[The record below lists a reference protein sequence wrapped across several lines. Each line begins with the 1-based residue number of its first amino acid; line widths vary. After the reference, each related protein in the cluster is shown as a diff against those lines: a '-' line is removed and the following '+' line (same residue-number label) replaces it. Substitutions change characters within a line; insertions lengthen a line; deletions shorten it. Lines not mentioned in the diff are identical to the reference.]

1 MLEFVKSLGIPSEQV
16 MSDTNS
22 APLSGKLVIALEQ
35 AVAAPFCSS
44 RLADAGARVIK
55 VERKGTG
62 DFARSYDSA
71 ANGESAYFTWLN
83 RGKESVALDIKA
95 DEDREI
101 LLRMLENADV
111 FIQNLLPGALARLGL
126 NSARLREKFP
136 RLVTC
141 DITGYGEDGP
151 MRNAKAYDLLVQC
164 ESGLASVTGTPEGPG
179 RVGVSV
185 CDIATGMT
193 AHAAICEALVQRDR
207 TGKGSGVSVA
217 MFDVMAD
224 WMAVPLL
231 YHDYLGKPTPRV
243 GLNHTVI
250 CPYGAYEC
258 KDGELVVI
266 TVQHSGEWQRFC
278 EHILGD
284 ADLATDPR
292 FHDNTARIDNKP
304 ALEGLIR
311 AVFGSHDRATMLER
325 LAAAGIASGAVN
337 DVASLSVH
345 PQLDRSTIDTPSGQ
359 ISLPMPP
366 IRRSGGPATLGPCP
380 AFDADGKAIRAEFAP
395 HSKTGNPC
403 K

>member
-1 MLEFVKSLGIPSEQV
+1 
-16 MSDTNS
+16 MSGSDL
-22 APLSGKLVIALEQ
+22 APLSGKLVVALEQ

-55 VERKGTG
+55 IERRGAG
-62 DFARSYDSA
+62 DFARAYDTA

-111 FIQNLLPGALARLGL
+111 FIQNLLPGALAKLGL
-126 NSARLREKFP
+126 DSASLRERFP

-164 ESGLASVTGTPEGPG
+164 ESGLASVTGTPDGPG

-193 AHAAICEALVQRDR
+193 AHAGICEALIGRDR
-207 TGKGSGVSVA
+207 TGKGSGISVA

-231 YHDYLGKPTPRV
+231 FHDYANQPTPRT
-243 GLNHTVI
+243 GLGHSVI
-250 CPYGAYEC
+250 CPYGAFHC
-258 KDGELVVI
+258 QGGEQVVI
-266 TVQHSGEWQRFC
+266 SVQNSREWNRFC
-278 EHILGD
+278 VQVLGD
-284 ADLATDPR
+284 PALADDPR
-292 FHDNTARIDNKP
+292 FHDNAARIAHKSE
-304 ALEGLIR
+304 LEELIKT
-311 AVFGSHDRATMLER
+311 VFGAHER
-325 LAAAGIASGAVN
+325 DELLKLLDGAGIASAAVN
-337 DVASLSVH
+337 DVASLSDH
-345 PQLDRSTIDTPSGQ
+345 PQLDRATIGTPSGPVS
-359 ISLPMPP
+359 IAMPP
-366 IRRSGGPATLGPCP
+366 IRRGSTEAAIGPSP
-380 AFDADGKAIRAEFAP
+380 ALDADGAAIRAEFG
-395 HSKTGNPC
+395 SRS
-403 K
+403 

>member
-1 MLEFVKSLGIPSEQV
+1 
-16 MSDTNS
+16 MSGSDL
-22 APLSGKLVIALEQ
+22 APLSGKLVVALEQ

-55 VERKGTG
+55 IERKGAG
-62 DFARSYDSA
+62 DFARAYDTA

-111 FIQNLLPGALARLGL
+111 FIQNLLPGALAKLGL
-126 NSARLREKFP
+126 DSASLRESFP

-164 ESGLASVTGTPEGPG
+164 ESGLASVTGTPDGPG

-193 AHAAICEALVQRDR
+193 AHAGICEALVGRDR

-224 WMAVPLL
+224 WMSVPLL

-258 KDGELVVI
+258 KDGQLVVI
-266 TVQHSGEWQRFC
+266 TVQHNGEWQRFC

-284 ADLATDPR
+284 AALATDPR
-292 FHDNTARIDNKP
+292 FHDNTSRIENKP
-304 ALEGLIR
+304 ALEVLIK
-311 AVFGSHDRATMLER
+311 AVFASHDRAEMLKR
-325 LAAAGIASGAVN
+325 LDAAGIASGAVH
-337 DVASLSVH
+337 DVAPLSGH
-345 PQLDRSTIDTPSGQ
+345 PQLDRSVIRTPSGE
-359 ISLPMPP
+359 INVPTPP
-366 IRRSGGPATLGPCP
+366 IRRSLGETALGPCP
-380 AFDADGKAIRAEFAP
+380 AFDAQGKALRAEFGRR
-395 HSKTGNPC
+395 S
-403 K
+403 

>member
-1 MLEFVKSLGIPSEQV
+1 MPG
-16 MSDTNS
+16 SDL
-22 APLSGKLVIALEQ
+22 APLSGKLVVALEQ

-55 VERKGTG
+55 IERKGAG
-62 DFARSYDSA
+62 DFARAYDTA

-111 FIQNLLPGALARLGL
+111 FIQNLLPGALAKLGL
-126 NSARLREKFP
+126 DSASLRESFP

-164 ESGLASVTGTPEGPG
+164 ESGLASVTGTPDGPG

-193 AHAAICEALVQRDR
+193 AHAGICEALVGRDR

-224 WMAVPLL
+224 WMSVPLL

-250 CPYGAYEC
+250 CPYGAYQC
-258 KDGELVVI
+258 KDGQLVVI
-266 TVQHSGEWQRFC
+266 TVQHNGEWQRFC

-284 ADLATDPR
+284 AALATDPR
-292 FHDNTARIDNKP
+292 FHDNTSRIENKP
-304 ALEGLIR
+304 ALEVLIK
-311 AVFGSHDRATMLER
+311 AVFASHDRAEMLKR
-325 LAAAGIASGAVN
+325 LDAAGIASGAVN
-337 DVASLSVH
+337 DVATLSGH
-345 PQLDRSTIDTPSGQ
+345 PQLDRSVIRTPSGE
-359 ISLPMPP
+359 INVPTPP
-366 IRRSGGPATLGPCP
+366 IRRSLGETALGPCP
-380 AFDADGKAIRAEFAP
+380 AFDAQGKALRAEFGRC
-395 HSKTGNPC
+395 S
-403 K
+403 

>member
-1 MLEFVKSLGIPSEQV
+1 
-16 MSDTNS
+16 MSGSNPL
-22 APLSGKLVIALEQ
+22 PLSGKLVIALEQ

-55 VERKGTG
+55 IERKGVG
-62 DFARSYDSA
+62 DFARAYDSA
-71 ANGESAYFTWLN
+71 ANGESVYFAWLN
-83 RGKESVALDIKA
+83 RGKESVALDIKD

-111 FIQNLLPGALARLGL
+111 FIQNLLPGALAKLGL
-126 NSARLREKFP
+126 DSATLRERFP

-164 ESGLASVTGTPEGPG
+164 ESGLASVTGTPDGPG

-193 AHAAICEALVQRDR
+193 AHAGICEALIGREQ

-231 YHDYLGKPTPRV
+231 YHDYQGRPTPRV

-250 CPYGAYEC
+250 CPYGAFEC
-258 KDGELVVI
+258 GDGQLVVI
-266 TVQHSGEWQRFC
+266 TVQHEGEWKSFC
-278 EHILGD
+278 ENV
-284 ADLATDPR
+284 LAKPALAADPR
-292 FHDNTARIDNKP
+292 FDSNSKRLANKGE
-304 ALEGLIR
+304 LEKVIKS
-311 AVFGSHDRATMLER
+311 VFASHDRPEILR
-325 LAAAGIASGAVN
+325 LLDAAGIASGAVN
-337 DVASLSVH
+337 DVASLSEH
-345 PQLDRSTIDTPSGQ
+345 PQLDRSTISTPSGD
-359 ISLPMPP
+359 INIPAPP
-366 IRRSGGPATLGPCP
+366 IRRSAGDAALGPLP
-380 AFDADGKAIRAEFAP
+380 ALDGEGEAIRAEFGTR
-395 HSKTGNPC
+395 S
-403 K
+403 

>member
-1 MLEFVKSLGIPSEQV
+1 
-16 MSDTNS
+16 MSGSDL
-22 APLSGKLVIALEQ
+22 APLSGKLVVALEQ

-55 VERKGTG
+55 IERKGAG
-62 DFARSYDSA
+62 DFARAYDTA

-111 FIQNLLPGALARLGL
+111 FIQNLLPGALAKLGL
-126 NSARLREKFP
+126 DSASLRESFP

-164 ESGLASVTGTPEGPG
+164 ESGLASVTGTPDGPG

-193 AHAAICEALVQRDR
+193 AHAGICEALVGRDR

-224 WMAVPLL
+224 WMSVPLL

-250 CPYGAYEC
+250 CPYGAYQC
-258 KDGELVVI
+258 KDGQLVVI
-266 TVQHSGEWQRFC
+266 TVQHNGEWQRFC

-284 ADLATDPR
+284 AALATDPR
-292 FHDNTARIDNKP
+292 FHDNTSRIENKP
-304 ALEGLIR
+304 ALEVLIKD
-311 AVFGSHDRATMLER
+311 VFASHDRAEMLKR
-325 LAAAGIASGAVN
+325 LDAAGIASGAVN
-337 DVASLSVH
+337 DVATLSGH
-345 PQLDRSTIDTPSGQ
+345 PQLDRSVIRTPSGE
-359 ISLPMPP
+359 INVPTPP
-366 IRRSGGPATLGPCP
+366 IRRSLGETALGPCP
-380 AFDADGKAIRAEFAP
+380 AFDAQGKALRAEFGRC
-395 HSKTGNPC
+395 S
-403 K
+403 

>member
-1 MLEFVKSLGIPSEQV
+1 MPG
-16 MSDTNS
+16 SDL
-22 APLSGKLVIALEQ
+22 APLSGKLVVALEQ

-55 VERKGTG
+55 IERKGAG
-62 DFARSYDSA
+62 DFARAYDTA

-95 DEDREI
+95 GEDREI

-111 FIQNLLPGALARLGL
+111 FIQNLLPGALAKLGL
-126 NSARLREKFP
+126 DSASLRERFP

-164 ESGLASVTGTPEGPG
+164 ESGLASVTGTADGPG

-193 AHAAICEALVQRDR
+193 AHAGICEALVGRDR

-224 WMAVPLL
+224 WMSVPLL

-250 CPYGAYEC
+250 CPYGAYQC
-258 KDGELVVI
+258 KDGQLVVI
-266 TVQHSGEWQRFC
+266 TVQHNGEWQRFC

-284 ADLATDPR
+284 AALATDPR
-292 FHDNTARIDNKP
+292 FHDNTSRINNKP
-304 ALEGLIR
+304 ALEELIK
-311 AVFGSHDRATMLER
+311 AVFASHDRTEMLKR
-325 LAAAGIASGAVN
+325 LDAAGIASGAVN
-337 DVASLSVH
+337 DVAALSDH
-345 PQLDRSTIDTPSGQ
+345 PQLDRAVIGTPSGE
-359 ISLPMPP
+359 INVPTPP
-366 IRRSGGPATLGPCP
+366 IRRSLGETALGPCP
-380 AFDADGKAIRAEFAP
+380 AFDAEGEAIRAEFGP
-395 HSKTGNPC
+395 LS
-403 K
+403 

>member
-1 MLEFVKSLGIPSEQV
+1 MPG
-16 MSDTNS
+16 SDL
-22 APLSGKLVIALEQ
+22 APLSGKLVVALEQ

-55 VERKGTG
+55 IERKGAG
-62 DFARSYDSA
+62 DFARAYDTA

-111 FIQNLLPGALARLGL
+111 FIQNLLPGALAKLGL
-126 NSARLREKFP
+126 DSATLRESFP

-151 MRNAKAYDLLVQC
+151 MRDAKAYDLLVQC
-164 ESGLASVTGTPEGPG
+164 ESGLASVTGTPDGPG

-193 AHAAICEALVQRDR
+193 AHAGICEALVGRDR

-224 WMAVPLL
+224 WMSVPLL

-258 KDGELVVI
+258 KDGQLVVI
-266 TVQHSGEWQRFC
+266 TVQHNGEWQRFC

-284 ADLATDPR
+284 AALATDPR
-292 FHDNTARIDNKP
+292 FHDNTSRIENKP
-304 ALEGLIR
+304 ALEVLIKD
-311 AVFGSHDRATMLER
+311 VFASHDRAEMLKR
-325 LAAAGIASGAVN
+325 LDAAGIASGAVN
-337 DVASLSVH
+337 DVATLSGH
-345 PQLDRSTIDTPSGQ
+345 PQLDRSVIRTPSGE
-359 ISLPMPP
+359 INVPTPP
-366 IRRSGGPATLGPCP
+366 IRRSLGETALGPCP
-380 AFDADGKAIRAEFAP
+380 AFDAQGKALRAEFGRC
-395 HSKTGNPC
+395 S
-403 K
+403 

>member
-1 MLEFVKSLGIPSEQV
+1 MPG
-16 MSDTNS
+16 SDL
-22 APLSGKLVIALEQ
+22 APLSGKLVVALEQ

-55 VERKGTG
+55 IERKGAG
-62 DFARSYDSA
+62 DFARAYDTA

-101 LLRMLENADV
+101 LLRILENADV
-111 FIQNLLPGALARLGL
+111 FIQNLLPGALAKLGL
-126 NSARLREKFP
+126 DSTSLRKRFP

-164 ESGLASVTGTPEGPG
+164 ESGLASVTGTPDGPG

-193 AHAAICEALVQRDR
+193 AHAGICEALVGRDR

-224 WMAVPLL
+224 WMSVPLL

-250 CPYGAYEC
+250 CPYGAYQC
-258 KDGELVVI
+258 KDGQLVVI
-266 TVQHSGEWQRFC
+266 TVQHNGEWQRFC

-284 ADLATDPR
+284 AALATDPR
-292 FHDNTARIDNKP
+292 FHDNTSRIENKP
-304 ALEGLIR
+304 ALEELIK
-311 AVFGSHDRATMLER
+311 AVFASHDRTEMLKR
-325 LAAAGIASGAVN
+325 LDAAGIASGAVN
-337 DVASLSVH
+337 DVASLSDH
-345 PQLDRSTIDTPSGQ
+345 PQLDRSVIGTPSGE
-359 ISLPMPP
+359 INVPTPP
-366 IRRSGGPATLGPCP
+366 IRRSLGETALGPCP
-380 AFDADGKAIRAEFAP
+380 AFDAQGKALRAEFGRC
-395 HSKTGNPC
+395 S
-403 K
+403 

>member
-1 MLEFVKSLGIPSEQV
+1 MPG
-16 MSDTNS
+16 SDL
-22 APLSGKLVIALEQ
+22 APLSGKLVVALEQ

-55 VERKGTG
+55 IERRGAG
-62 DFARSYDSA
+62 DFARAYDTA

-111 FIQNLLPGALARLGL
+111 FIQNLLPGALAKLGL
-126 NSARLREKFP
+126 DSATLRESFP

-151 MRNAKAYDLLVQC
+151 MRDAKAYDLLVQC
-164 ESGLASVTGTPEGPG
+164 ESGLASVTGTPDGPG

-193 AHAAICEALVQRDR
+193 AHAGICEALVGRDR

-224 WMAVPLL
+224 WMSVPLL

-258 KDGELVVI
+258 KDGQLVVI
-266 TVQHSGEWQRFC
+266 TVQHNGEWQRFC

-284 ADLATDPR
+284 AALATDPR
-292 FHDNTARIDNKP
+292 FHDNTSRIENKP
-304 ALEGLIR
+304 ALEVLIK
-311 AVFGSHDRATMLER
+311 AVFASHDRAEMLKR
-325 LAAAGIASGAVN
+325 LDAAGIASGAVN
-337 DVASLSVH
+337 DVATLSGH
-345 PQLDRSTIDTPSGQ
+345 PQLDRSVIRTPSGE
-359 ISLPMPP
+359 INVPTPP
-366 IRRSGGPATLGPCP
+366 IRRSLGETALGPCP
-380 AFDADGKAIRAEFAP
+380 AFDAQGKALRAEFGRR
-395 HSKTGNPC
+395 S
-403 K
+403 

>member
-1 MLEFVKSLGIPSEQV
+1 MSE
-16 MSDTNS
+16 TH
-22 APLSGKLVIALEQ
+22 ARPLSGTLVVALEQ

-55 VERKGTG
+55 VERKGAG
-62 DFARSYDSA
+62 DFARAYDRA
-71 ANGESAYFTWLN
+71 VNGESAYFAWLN

-95 DEDREI
+95 EEDRDI

-111 FIQNLLPGALARLGL
+111 FIQNLLPGALAKLGL
-126 NSARLREKFP
+126 DSATLRERFP

-151 MRNAKAYDLLVQC
+151 MRNTKAYDLLVQC
-164 ESGLASVTGTPEGPG
+164 ESGLASVTGTPDAPG

-193 AHAAICEALVQRDR
+193 AHAGICEALIDRER

-231 YHDYLGKPTPRV
+231 YHDYLGKLTPRV

-258 KDGELVVI
+258 GDGQLVVI
-266 TVQHSGEWQRFC
+266 AVQHQGEWMRFC
-278 EHILGD
+278 ENIMGNP
-284 ADLATDPR
+284 ALATDPR
-292 FHDNTARIDNKP
+292 FHDNSARLENKA
-304 ALEGLIR
+304 ALEEIIR
-311 AVFGSHDRATMLER
+311 AEFASHDRAGMLAR
-325 LAAAGIASGAVN
+325 LDAAGIAFGAVN
-337 DVASLSVH
+337 DVASLSAH
-345 PQLDRSTIDTPSGQ
+345 PQLDRTTIETPSGD
-359 ISLPMPP
+359 INLPAPP
-366 IRRSGGPATLGPCP
+366 IRRGENDTGLGPCP
-380 AFDADGKAIRAEFAP
+380 ALDGQGEAIRAEFGP
-395 HSKTGNPC
+395 RIQDQDPF
-403 K
+403 

>member
-1 MLEFVKSLGIPSEQV
+1 MPG
-16 MSDTNS
+16 SDL
-22 APLSGKLVIALEQ
+22 APLSGKLVVALEQ

-55 VERKGTG
+55 IERKGAG
-62 DFARSYDSA
+62 DFARAYDTA

-111 FIQNLLPGALARLGL
+111 FIQNLLPGALAKLGL
-126 NSARLREKFP
+126 DSASLRESFP

-164 ESGLASVTGTPEGPG
+164 ESGLASVTGTPDGPG

-193 AHAAICEALVQRDR
+193 AHAGICEALVGRDR

-224 WMAVPLL
+224 WMSVPLL

-258 KDGELVVI
+258 KDGQLVVI
-266 TVQHSGEWQRFC
+266 TVQHNGEWQRFC

-284 ADLATDPR
+284 AALATDPR
-292 FHDNTARIDNKP
+292 FHDNTSRIENKP
-304 ALEGLIR
+304 ALEVLIK
-311 AVFGSHDRATMLER
+311 AVFASHDRAEMLKR
-325 LAAAGIASGAVN
+325 LDAAGIASGAVN
-337 DVASLSVH
+337 DVATLSGH
-345 PQLDRSTIDTPSGQ
+345 PQLDRSVIRTPSGE
-359 ISLPMPP
+359 INVPTPP
-366 IRRSGGPATLGPCP
+366 IRRSLGETALGPCP
-380 AFDADGKAIRAEFAP
+380 AFDAQGKALRAEFGRR
-395 HSKTGNPC
+395 S
-403 K
+403 

>member
-1 MLEFVKSLGIPSEQV
+1 
-16 MSDTNS
+16 MSSSNS

-55 VERKGTG
+55 VERKGVG
-62 DFARSYDSA
+62 DFARAYDTA
-71 ANGESAYFTWLN
+71 ANGEGAYFTWLN

-95 DEDREI
+95 AEDRDI
-101 LLRMLENADV
+101 LLKMLENADV
-111 FIQNLLPGALARLGL
+111 FIQNLLPGALAKLGL
-126 NSARLREKFP
+126 DSASLRERFP

-164 ESGLASVTGTPEGPG
+164 ESGLASVTGTPDGPG

-193 AHAAICEALVQRDR
+193 AHAGICEALIGRER

-224 WMAVPLL
+224 WMSVPLL
-231 YHDYLGKPTPRV
+231 YHDYLSKPTPRV
-243 GLNHTVI
+243 GLNHTMI

-258 KDGELVVI
+258 RDGQLIVI
-266 TVQHSGEWQRFC
+266 AVQHSGEWVSFC
-278 EHILGD
+278 DNILGD
-284 ADLATDPR
+284 TALATDPR
-292 FHDNTARIDNKP
+292 FHDNSTRLLNKP
-304 ALEGLIR
+304 ALEALIK
-311 AVFGSHDRATMLER
+311 AVFASHDRAGMLKR
-325 LAAAGIASGAVN
+325 LDAAGIAYGAVN
-337 DVASLSVH
+337 DVASLSDH
-345 PQLDRSTIDTPSGQ
+345 PQLDRSVISTPSGE
-359 ISLPMPP
+359 INVPAPP
-366 IRRSGGPATLGPCP
+366 IRRSVGETTLGPCP
-380 AFDADGKAIRAEFAP
+380 AFDADGKAIRTEFDP
-395 HSKTGNPC
+395 RHKTGYAR

>member
-1 MLEFVKSLGIPSEQV
+1 MPG
-16 MSDTNS
+16 SDL
-22 APLSGKLVIALEQ
+22 APLSGKLVVALEQ

-55 VERKGTG
+55 IERKGAG
-62 DFARSYDSA
+62 DFARAYDTA

-111 FIQNLLPGALARLGL
+111 FIQNLLPGALAKLGL
-126 NSARLREKFP
+126 DSATLRESFP

-164 ESGLASVTGTPEGPG
+164 ESGLASVTGTPDGPG

-193 AHAAICEALVQRDR
+193 AHAGICEALVGRDR

-224 WMAVPLL
+224 WMSVPLL

-258 KDGELVVI
+258 KDGQLVVI
-266 TVQHSGEWQRFC
+266 TVQHNGEWQRFC

-284 ADLATDPR
+284 AALATDPR
-292 FHDNTARIDNKP
+292 FHDNTSRIENKP
-304 ALEGLIR
+304 ALEVLIK
-311 AVFGSHDRATMLER
+311 AVFASHDRAEMLKR
-325 LAAAGIASGAVN
+325 LDAAGIASGAVN
-337 DVASLSVH
+337 DVATLSGH
-345 PQLDRSTIDTPSGQ
+345 PQLDRSVIRTPSGE
-359 ISLPMPP
+359 INVPTPP
-366 IRRSGGPATLGPCP
+366 IRRSLGETALGPCP
-380 AFDADGKAIRAEFAP
+380 AFDAQGKALRAEFGRR
-395 HSKTGNPC
+395 S
-403 K
+403 

>member
-1 MLEFVKSLGIPSEQV
+1 
-16 MSDTNS
+16 MSGSDL
-22 APLSGKLVIALEQ
+22 APLSGKLVVALEQ

-55 VERKGTG
+55 IERKGAG
-62 DFARSYDSA
+62 DFARAYDTA

-111 FIQNLLPGALARLGL
+111 FVQNLLPGALAKLGL
-126 NSARLREKFP
+126 DSASLRERFP

-164 ESGLASVTGTPEGPG
+164 ESGLASVTGTADGPG

-193 AHAAICEALVQRDR
+193 AHAGICEALVGRDR

-224 WMAVPLL
+224 WMSVPLL

-258 KDGELVVI
+258 KDGQLVVI
-266 TVQHSGEWQRFC
+266 TVQHNGEWQRFC

-284 ADLATDPR
+284 AALATDPR
-292 FHDNTARIDNKP
+292 FHDNTSRIENKP
-304 ALEGLIR
+304 ALEVLIK
-311 AVFGSHDRATMLER
+311 AVFASHDRAEMLKR
-325 LAAAGIASGAVN
+325 LDAAGIASGAVN
-337 DVASLSVH
+337 DVATLSGH
-345 PQLDRSTIDTPSGQ
+345 PQLDRSVIRTPSGE
-359 ISLPMPP
+359 INVPTPP
-366 IRRSGGPATLGPCP
+366 IRRSLGETALGPCP
-380 AFDADGKAIRAEFAP
+380 AFDAQGKALRAEFGRC
-395 HSKTGNPC
+395 S
-403 K
+403 

>member
-1 MLEFVKSLGIPSEQV
+1 MPG
-16 MSDTNS
+16 SDL
-22 APLSGKLVIALEQ
+22 APLSGKLVVALEQ

-55 VERKGTG
+55 IERKGAG
-62 DFARSYDSA
+62 DFARAYDTA

-101 LLRMLENADV
+101 LLRILENADV
-111 FIQNLLPGALARLGL
+111 FIQNLLPGALAKLGL
-126 NSARLREKFP
+126 DSTSLRKRFP

-164 ESGLASVTGTPEGPG
+164 ESGLASVTGTPDGPG

-193 AHAAICEALVQRDR
+193 AHAGICEALVGRDR

-224 WMAVPLL
+224 WMSVPLL

-250 CPYGAYEC
+250 CPYGAYQC
-258 KDGELVVI
+258 KDGQLVVI
-266 TVQHSGEWQRFC
+266 TVQHNGEWQRFC

-284 ADLATDPR
+284 AALATDPR
-292 FHDNTARIDNKP
+292 FHDNTSRIENKP
-304 ALEGLIR
+304 ALEELIK
-311 AVFGSHDRATMLER
+311 AVFASHDRTEMLKR
-325 LAAAGIASGAVN
+325 LDAAGIASGAVN
-337 DVASLSVH
+337 DVASLSDH
-345 PQLDRSTIDTPSGQ
+345 PQLDRSLIGTPSGE
-359 ISLPMPP
+359 INVPTPP
-366 IRRSGGPATLGPCP
+366 IRRSLGETALGPCP
-380 AFDADGKAIRAEFAP
+380 AFDAEGEAIRAEFGP
-395 HSKTGNPC
+395 LS
-403 K
+403 

>member
-1 MLEFVKSLGIPSEQV
+1 
-16 MSDTNS
+16 MSGSDL
-22 APLSGKLVIALEQ
+22 APLSGKLVVALEQ

-55 VERKGTG
+55 IERKGAG
-62 DFARSYDSA
+62 DFARAYDTA

-101 LLRMLENADV
+101 LLRILENADV
-111 FIQNLLPGALARLGL
+111 FIQNLLPGALAKLGL
-126 NSARLREKFP
+126 DSTSLRKRFP

-164 ESGLASVTGTPEGPG
+164 ESGLASVTGTPDGPG

-193 AHAAICEALVQRDR
+193 AHAGICEALVGRDR

-224 WMAVPLL
+224 WMSVPLL

-250 CPYGAYEC
+250 CPYGAYQC
-258 KDGELVVI
+258 KDGQLVVI
-266 TVQHSGEWQRFC
+266 TVQHNGEWQRFC

-284 ADLATDPR
+284 AALATDPR
-292 FHDNTARIDNKP
+292 FHDNTSRIENKP
-304 ALEGLIR
+304 ALEELIK
-311 AVFGSHDRATMLER
+311 AVFASHDRTEMLKR
-325 LAAAGIASGAVN
+325 LDAAGIASGAVN
-337 DVASLSVH
+337 DVASLSDH
-345 PQLDRSTIDTPSGQ
+345 PQLDRSVIGTPSGE
-359 ISLPMPP
+359 INVPTPP
-366 IRRSGGPATLGPCP
+366 IRRSLGETALGPCP
-380 AFDADGKAIRAEFAP
+380 AFDAEGEAIRAEFGP
-395 HSKTGNPC
+395 LS
-403 K
+403 

>member
-1 MLEFVKSLGIPSEQV
+1 MPGPDK
-16 MSDTNS
+16 
-22 APLSGKLVIALEQ
+22 APLSGKLIIALEQ

-55 VERKGTG
+55 IERKDVG
-62 DFARSYDSA
+62 DFARGYDTA
-71 ANGESAYFTWLN
+71 VNGESAYFIWLN

-111 FIQNLLPGALARLGL
+111 FIQNLLPGALAKLGL
-126 NSARLREKFP
+126 DSATLRDRFP

-164 ESGLASVTGTPEGPG
+164 ESGLASVTGTPDAPG

-193 AHAAICEALVQRDR
+193 AHAGICEALIKRDQ

-231 YHDYLGKPTPRV
+231 FHDYANTSTPRT
-243 GLNHTVI
+243 GLGHSVI
-250 CPYGAYEC
+250 CPYGAFPC
-258 KDGELVVI
+258 RGGDLVVI
-266 TVQHSGEWQRFC
+266 SVQNSREWDRFC
-278 EHILGD
+278 AQILGD
-284 ADLATDPR
+284 PALADDPR
-292 FHDNTARIDNKP
+292 FRDNPARIENKSE
-304 ALEGLIR
+304 LETLIKS
-311 AVFGSHDRATMLER
+311 VFGTYRRTELLKLLDS
-325 LAAAGIASGAVN
+325 AGIASAAVN
-337 DVASLSVH
+337 DVATLSQH
-345 PQLDRSTIDTPSGQ
+345 PQLDRSTIATPSGPV
-359 ISLPMPP
+359 SVTMPP
-366 IRRSGGPATLGPCP
+366 IRRGG
-380 AFDADGKAIRAEFAP
+380 
-395 HSKTGNPC
+395 TGAAL
-403 K
+403 